1 MTEVT
6 PSADAI
12 VAEDTAGVRD
22 RIGDSLD
29 RLAGGRLLISG
40 GAGFLG
46 YYMTLT
52 ILAWNREVDPAQRIR
67 LTVWDNFARGKPA
80 WLESIRDEPEIELEQ
95 RDVTS
100 PASADDFAFDYVVHA
115 AGIASPTFYRQFPLE
130 TMDANVIGLR
140 ILLELCRSRGDRG
153 DPIKGFLFFS
163 SSEIYG
169 DPVPDAIP
177 TPEEYRGNVS
187 CTGPRACYDESKRF
201 GETLCVSFA
210 RTYDVPVTIV
220 RPFNNYGPGL
230 RLGDRRV
237 IPDFARDVL
246 AGRDI
251 VMLSDGSPTRTF
263 CYVADAVC
271 GYYAALARGGRG
283 ESYNIGVEE
292 PEISMADLA
301 ERIAATGRE
310 LFDYTGKVV
319 RQASDE
325 ADYLIDNPNRRA
337 PRITKARNELGYQ
350 PAVTLDDG
358 LRRSLIWYADNR
370 EADGA

>member
-46 YYMTLT
+46 YYLTLT
-52 ILAWNREVDPAQRIR
+52 IMAWNREMDPAERIR
-67 LTVWDNFARGKPA
+67 LTVWDNFARGQPA
-80 WLESIRDEPEIELEQ
+80 WLETIRDEPEVELEQ

-100 PASADDFAFDYVVHA
+100 PVSADDFAFDYVVHA

-337 PRITKARNELGYQ
+337 PRITKARNELDYE

-370 EADGA
+370 EEDGA

>member
-1 MTEVT
+1 VTEIA

-100 PASADDFAFDYVVHA
+100 PVSADDFAFDYVVHA

-337 PRITKARNELGYQ
+337 PRITKARNELDYE

-370 EADGA
+370 EEDGA